1 MEEVID
7 LTCTYQMD
15 QDMYFGAYKSSEVH
29 HCGKH
34 KWLSFTRIFQF
45 SVRIFT
51 TFSTYI
57 GTKVNMPLVVVYVA
71 IAYTN

>member
-1 MEEVID
+1 MEEVIY

-34 KWLSFTRIFQF
+34 KWLSFTRIFNFQ
-45 SVRIFT
+45 
-51 TFSTYI
+51 
-57 GTKVNMPLVVVYVA
+57 
-71 IAYTN
+71 